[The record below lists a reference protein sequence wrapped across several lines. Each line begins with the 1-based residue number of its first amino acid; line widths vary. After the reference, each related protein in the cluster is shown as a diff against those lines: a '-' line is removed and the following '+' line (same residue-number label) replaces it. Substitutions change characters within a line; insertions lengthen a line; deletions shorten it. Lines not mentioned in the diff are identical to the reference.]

1 MHVTRILSLLIPL
14 APLPALAQQCPAPP
28 ALAHLPS
35 GEGSLPPFLSPEA
48 IASSPALQRLAS
60 HGAQLRDLGI
70 SHGLQGVFA
79 QSGKQFRVFY
89 LAPDG
94 KAEIGGVMWD
104 ETGRNV
110 TRNQVERIPG
120 VIPTVTW
127 TPPHEEKQPNAAGNA
142 EAAPV
147 DPVARLAAADYG
159 LIGRD
164 GAPRL
169 YMVIDP
175 LCPYSQQA
183 MKTLQGAIDAGRVQ
197 LALVPIAIN
206 DYENGNQST
215 PAAEALIAAGRTEM
229 GTAWRKIMDGGRL
242 PAGVETDP
250 TAPAQ
255 LALNMTAA
263 HAIALRGTPTL
274 VWRNREGQSHTQAG
288 LPDDLEAFLKAI
300 AS

>member
-1 MHVTRILSLLIPL
+1 MHVTKILSLFALL
-14 APLPALAQQCPAPP
+14 TPLPALAQQCPTPP
-28 ALAHLPS
+28 SLAHLPS
-35 GEGSLPPFLSPEA
+35 VAGSLPPILSAEA

-70 SHGLQGVFA
+70 SHGTQGVFA
-79 QSGKQFRVFY
+79 QSGMQFRVFY

-94 KAEIGGVMWD
+94 SAEIGGVMWD
-104 ETGRNV
+104 DTGRNV
-110 TRNQVERIPG
+110 TRDQVEKIPG

-127 TPPHEEKQPNAAGNA
+127 TPPRKSNQANAVGSADR
-142 EAAPV
+142 APV
-147 DPVARLAAADYG
+147 DPVARLEAADYG
-159 LIGRD
+159 LVGRD
-164 GAPRL
+164 GAPRV

-183 MKTLQGAIDAGRVQ
+183 MKTLRGAVDAGRVQ

-206 DYENGNQST
+206 DYENGNRST
-215 PAAEALIAAGRTEM
+215 PAADALIAAGRTGM
-229 GTAWRKIMDGGRL
+229 DTAWRRIMDGDM
-242 PAGVETDP
+242 PPENVETDP

-255 LALNMTAA
+255 LALNMSAA
-263 HAIALRGTPTL
+263 HAISIRGTPTL
-274 VWRNREGQSHTQAG
+274 VWRDHGGQSHTQAG

>member
-1 MHVTRILSLLIPL
+1 MRVSQIIGL
-14 APLPALAQQCPAPP
+14 AALFSPVPAMAQQCAIPQK
-28 ALAHLPS
+28 LAHIAAQT
-35 GEGSLPPFLSPEA
+35 GVMPPVVSSEA
-48 IASSPALQRLAS
+48 VQSNPALQRLAS
-60 HGAQLRDLGI
+60 HGAELRDLGI
-70 SHGLQGVFA
+70 VHGLQGVFA

-89 LAPDG
+89 LTPDG

-104 ETGRNV
+104 DAGHNV
-110 TRNQVERIPG
+110 TRDQVEAIPG

-127 TPPHEEKQPNAAGNA
+127 TPPKPASAGHDTTGSQI
-142 EAAPV
+142 

-159 LIGRD
+159 LVGRD
-164 GAPRL
+164 GAPRV

-183 MKTLQGAIDAGRVQ
+183 MSSLQGAIQGGRIQV
-197 LALVPIAIN
+197 ALVPIAIN

-215 PAAEALIAAGRTEM
+215 PAANVLISAGTQKM
-229 GTAWRKIMDGGRL
+229 GDAWQQIISER
-242 PAGVETDP
+242 GVDPRAHVEP

-255 LALNMTAA
+255 LVTNMAAA
-263 HAIALRGTPTL
+263 HAVSIRGTPTL
-274 VWRNREGQSHTQAG
+274 AWRDRGGHAHTQAG

>member
-1 MHVTRILSLLIPL
+1 MHVTKILSLFALL
-14 APLPALAQQCPAPP
+14 TPLPALAQQCPTPP
-28 ALAHLPS
+28 SLAHLPS
-35 GEGSLPPFLSPEA
+35 VEGSLPPILSAEA

-60 HGAQLRDLGI
+60 HGALLRDLGI
-70 SHGLQGVFA
+70 SHGMQGVFA

-94 KAEIGGVMWD
+94 RAEIGGVMWD

-110 TRNQVERIPG
+110 TRDQVEKIPG

-127 TPPHEEKQPNAAGNA
+127 TPPRKSNQANAVGGADP
-142 EAAPV
+142 APV
-147 DPVARLAAADYG
+147 DPVARLEAADYG
-159 LIGRD
+159 LVGRD
-164 GAPRL
+164 GAPRV

-183 MKTLQGAIDAGRVQ
+183 MKTLQGAVDAGHVQ

-206 DYENGNQST
+206 DHENGNQST
-215 PAAEALIAAGRTEM
+215 PAANALIAAGRTGM
-229 GTAWRKIMDGGRL
+229 DTAWRKIMEDGKL
-242 PAGVETDP
+242 PESAETDP

-255 LALNMTAA
+255 LALNMSAA
-263 HAIALRGTPTL
+263 HAISIRGTPTF
-274 VWRNREGQSHTQAG
+274 VWRSHDGQAHAQAG
-288 LPDDLEAFLKAI
+288 LSDNLDAFLKAI

>member
-1 MHVTRILSLLIPL
+1 MHVPKILSLFALLTPQ
-14 APLPALAQQCPAPP
+14 PALAQQCPALPK
-28 ALAHLPS
+28 LAHLPS
-35 GEGSLPPFLSPEA
+35 AEGSLPPILSTEA

-70 SHGLQGVFA
+70 SHGMQGVFA
-79 QSGKQFRVFY
+79 QSGRQFRVFY

-94 KAEIGGVMWD
+94 RAEIGGVMWD

-110 TRNQVERIPG
+110 TRNQVEKIPG

-127 TPPHEEKQPNAAGNA
+127 TPSRKPKQAGA
-142 EAAPV
+142 VGISEPAPV
-147 DPVARLAAADYG
+147 DPVARLEAADYG
-159 LIGRD
+159 LVGRD
-164 GAPRL
+164 GAPRV

-183 MKTLQGAIDAGRVQ
+183 MKTLQGAVDAGRVQ

-206 DYENGNQST
+206 DHENGNRST
-215 PAAEALIAAGRTEM
+215 PAANALIAAGRTGM
-229 GTAWRKIMDGGRL
+229 NTAWRKITEDGNL
-242 PAGVETDP
+242 PDTVDTDT

-263 HAIALRGTPTL
+263 HAIALGGTPTF
-274 VWRNREGQSHTQAG
+274 VWRSHDGQAHTLAG
-288 LPDDLEAFLKAI
+288 LPDNLEAFLKAI